1 MIEVTVR
8 SSMGFTVLE
17 TDLETE
23 EQTACRP
30 RGSDPHWTRR
40 KAAQRICRNDP
51 CPVGTSVSL

>member
-1 MIEVTVR
+1 MMIEVTVR

-51 CPVGTSVSL
+51 LSGG